1 MPDQKLFMLGSA
13 SGVPTARRNTT
24 AACLQAGARLYLLDA
39 GDGCAG
45 RMAGLGLDVNR
56 VAAVFLSH
64 MHIDHVGGLP
74 LLLQTMQLAGR
85 KAPLDI
91 CLPAEGRPGLE
102 HWLNTVY
109 LMPELLPFPLRW
121 LGIRVRA
128 PFYDD
133 GCLRLRA
140 RRNAHLQ
147 VRHAQLR
154 ASYPVRGQSY
164 SFQLECGRR
173 RIVYSGDIRELDE
186 VLPLLSGGVADWLLL
201 ECAHYPL
208 DSAWAA
214 FNGLAKT
221 IVIHHIHPRLDRQGG
236 AIKRA
241 IKKHFTG
248 KVVIARDGLVI

>member
-1 MPDQKLFMLGSA
+1 MEFNLIILGSA

-24 AACLQAGARLYLLDA
+24 AVCLRAGARLYLLDA

-85 KAPLDI
+85 RAPLDI
-91 CLPAEGRPGLE
+91 CLRAEGRPGLK

-121 LGIRVRA
+121 PGVRRRA

-133 GCLRLRA
+133 GCLRMCA

-154 ASYPVRGQSY
+154 SSYPVQGQSY
-164 SFQLECGRR
+164 SFQLVCGKR
-173 RIVYSGDIRELDE
+173 RIAYSGDIRRLDE
-186 VLPLLSGGVADWLLL
+186 ALPLLAGGVTDWLLL

-208 DSAWAA
+208 DSAWGA
-214 FNGLAKT
+214 FNGLVRT

-241 IKKHFTG
+241 IEKHFTG
-248 KVVIARDGLVI
+248 NVVIARDGLVI

>member
-1 MPDQKLFMLGSA
+1 MEINLIILGSA

-24 AACLQAGARLYLLDA
+24 AVCLQAGARLYLLDA

-91 CLPAEGRPGLE
+91 CLPAEGLPGLK

-109 LMPELLPFPLRW
+109 LMPELLPFPLKW
-121 LGIRVRA
+121 PGIRGRA
-128 PFYDD
+128 TFYDD
-133 GCLRLRA
+133 GCLRMCA
-140 RRNAHLQ
+140 RRNTHLQ

-154 ASYPVRGQSY
+154 SSYPVQGQSY
-164 SFQLECGRR
+164 SFQLVCGKR
-173 RIVYSGDIRELDE
+173 RIAYSGDIRRLDE
-186 VLPLLSGGVADWLLL
+186 VLPLLDGGVTDWLLL

-208 DSAWAA
+208 DSAWEAL
-214 FNGLAKT
+214 NGLVRT
-221 IVIHHIHPRLDRQGG
+221 IVIHHIHPRLDQKGN
-236 AIKRA
+236 AIKRT
-241 IKKHFTG
+241 IKKRFAG
-248 KVVIARDGLVI
+248 NVMIARDGLVI